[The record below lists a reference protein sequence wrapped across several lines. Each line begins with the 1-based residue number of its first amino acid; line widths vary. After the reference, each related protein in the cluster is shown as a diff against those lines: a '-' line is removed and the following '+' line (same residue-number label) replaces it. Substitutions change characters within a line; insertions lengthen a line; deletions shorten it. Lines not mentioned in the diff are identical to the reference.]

1 MVVNASRP
9 FTPSNDLM
17 SSSPSTIFTFFLFHR
32 WDVYLD
38 AMMKPNEI
46 DVDSTTAS
54 LLSTCVDGDRRNE
67 FWKKYM
73 DKKKELSASGD
84 FDPSTASITA
94 SILTSGEFFA
104 WVAEACEFVEK
115 SHGAA
120 L

>member
-9 FTPSNDLM
+9 FTPSNELM

-38 AMMKPNEI
+38 AMMKPQEI
-46 DVDSTTAS
+46 DVDSATAS
-54 LLSTCVDGDRRNE
+54 LLSTCVDGDRRND

-73 DKKKELSASGD
+73 DKKEELSRSGKFTPEAS
-84 FDPSTASITA
+84 AITA

-115 SHGAA
+115 STGAS